1 MRTDLCVSFQ
11 FVRRLEIYLCYN
23 ENLNRVIAC
32 TEKDFEVDSFN
43 EESKIS
49 DYKPFYVINM
59 GGFEKELNEMFHGT
73 VTVGKPWVESFYNSK
88 EFRASEFKLLLIFA
102 KDAFDNELL
111 TWNIIKDKTKDHDFY
126 NLVDPKDFD
135 LLIKIT
141 QFETTHEGEEVF
153 TDKQIVYDTKEGKVI
168 FDSFGGV

>member
-1 MRTDLCVSFQ
+1 
-11 FVRRLEIYLCYN
+11 
-23 ENLNRVIAC
+23 
-32 TEKDFEVDSFN
+32 
-43 EESKIS
+43 
-49 DYKPFYVINM
+49 M

-111 TWNIIKDKTKDHDFY
+111 TWNTIKEKTKDHDFY

-135 LLIKIT
+135 LLIKVT